1 MMVMQRLTGSRAWLL
16 GGVVVAAAGALW
28 WMQSWRT
35 DHDGVTLAGQQSL
48 SLLGAGSDAA
58 LLDKIAKGDAPMR
71 ALDQIRALVMAD
83 PLIAQTQAAG
93 SWAVDANGKLRP
105 ELALRQRFE
114 YYLLALGQVAPNE
127 IRTLIEDEVKKAHGT
142 RIAAEVMA
150 VFDKYWSLRLQQPRN
165 RLVLN
170 DRETWMPA
178 FQEQKALRRQFL
190 GVEWAKAFFGAEE
203 QEFERFVAQADGKTD
218 VAKAD
223 LDLPVPQ
230 MGPGKDPQAVH
241 AERVALYGEAAAQRL
256 AQADA
261 EWAQWEQRLAG
272 GRAEWQRLQASAE
285 LSDIQRQQAMEQ
297 YINSHFPADE
307 RIRAKGLL
315 Q

>member
-1 MMVMQRLTGSRAWLL
+1 MRRLNDARFWLV
-16 GGVVVAAAGALW
+16 GGALVLTAVGVTW
-28 WMQSWRT
+28 WSQSWRV
-35 DHDGVTLAGQQSL
+35 DHEGVTLAGQQNWSL
-48 SLLGAGSDAA
+48 MGAGGDADM
-58 LLDKIAKGDAPMR
+58 LDKIAKGQAPMR
-71 ALDQIRALVMAD
+71 ALDKIRAMVMAD

-93 SWAVDANGKLRP
+93 SWAVDANGKLKP
-105 ELALRQRFE
+105 DLALRQRFE

-127 IRTLIEDEVKKAHGT
+127 IRLLIEDEVKKAHGP

-150 VFDKYWSLRLQQPRN
+150 IFDKYWSLRLQQPRN

-170 DRETWMPA
+170 ERETWAPA

-190 GVEWAKAFFGAEE
+190 GVEWAEAFFSAEE
-203 QEFERFVAQADGKTD
+203 QEFERFVAQSEGKADG
-218 VAKAD
+218 VRAD

-230 MGPGKDPQAVH
+230 MGPGKDVQAVH

-272 GRAEWQRLQASAE
+272 AKAEWQRLQASAE
-285 LSDIQRQQAMEQ
+285 LSELQRQQAIDQ
-297 YINSHFPADE
+297 YIQAHFPADE

-315 Q
+315 E